1 MGLFWKRKSNDQFV
15 SLKLNEPSPDA
26 KAAKAADEPAAKQVE
41 NRSPVEPVA
50 TLPAL
55 EPVATGAGPTPL
67 PADPVPAVNPR
78 VQSLPRE
85 AQRTAPDAV
94 PPKPSTPA
102 RSSFNTSVLGLNLSI
117 EELQAQ
123 EAALEQEFSARF
135 RRAVSATRETLS
147 ERLDNVFQGLKQI
160 DENLLD
166 ELEEALIAADIGV
179 ATTQQILETV
189 RRGVARKQINDLDAL
204 KAAIKDELLKI
215 LRQSERQGVA
225 SETSVPLNVAP
236 YVMMI
241 VGVNGVGKTT
251 TIGKLAQR
259 IKAEG
264 NDVLICA
271 ADTFRAA
278 ASDQLAIWA
287 ERTGVPLIQQ
297 KQGTDPAAVLFDSLK
312 ASKARGSDV
321 LIVDTA
327 GRLHN
332 KSNLMAE
339 LEKMKRVAARE
350 VEGAPHETLLVV
362 DAVTGQ
368 NGLEQ
373 ARQFLKVAGVT
384 GIVLTK
390 LDGTAKGGI
399 AVAIANELGLPIRY
413 AGIGEKVDD
422 LVVFDP
428 ELYVNGLFN

>member
-1 MGLFWKRKSNDQFV
+1 MAKK
-15 SLKLNEPSPDA
+15 NESTKTEA
-26 KAAKAADEPAAKQVE
+26 KASVKTAAPQRSLEVPSRDAEQSPVVQLRPAA
-41 NRSPVEPVA
+41 
-50 TLPAL
+50 
-55 EPVATGAGPTPL
+55 
-67 PADPVPAVNPR
+67 
-78 VQSLPRE
+78 
-85 AQRTAPDAV
+85 
-94 PPKPSTPA
+94 PS
-102 RSSFNTSVLGLNLSI
+102 RSSFQTSVLGLNLSM

-135 RRAVSATRETLS
+135 RRAVSATRESLAG
-147 ERLDNVFQGLKQI
+147 RLDTVFQGLKQI

-179 ATTQQILETV
+179 ATTQHILEAV
-189 RRGVARKQINDLDAL
+189 RRGVARKQINDLEAL

-215 LRQSERQGVA
+215 LRQSEKQGVA
-225 SETSVPLNVAP
+225 SETSVPENVSP

-278 ASDQLAIWA
+278 ASDQLAIWC

-297 KQGTDPAAVLFDSLK
+297 KQGTDPAAVLFDALK
-312 ASKARGSDV
+312 AAKARGSDV

-339 LEKMKRVAARE
+339 LEKMKRVSGRE

-399 AVAIANELGLPIRY
+399 AVAIANELSLPIRY

-428 ELYVNGLFN
+428 EIYVNGLFE